1 MQSANMASSSDE
13 LYLPYSRGHQLL
25 SERIMMHLL
34 GILFGML
41 VCAWVL
47 PYVIPFAALLV
58 AVLGVALAAACVMQL
73 IQMIIPFDW
82 SNDWALM
89 LAASASFLLLF
100 IGWKYSTWK
109 LFGET
114 SRLQIKRKE

>member
-13 LYLPYSRGHQLL
+13 LCLPYSRGHQLL
-25 SERIMMHLL
+25 SERIMLHLL
-34 GILFGML
+34 GILLGML

-58 AVLGVALAAACVMQL
+58 AVLGAALAAACVLQL

-82 SNDWALM
+82 ANDWALL
-89 LAASASFLLLF
+89 LATCASFLVLF
-100 IGWKYSTWK
+100 LTWQLFVWKFRTAPTFSEKTHH
-109 LFGET
+109 
-114 SRLQIKRKE
+114 